1 MGGLFEPAIGSEMGF
16 KARTESSYEY
26 LRRSGMPEILAIREE
41 LEKWFRLFPP
51 PKQSRIFVEDFVP
64 KMTVII
70 PVPFSSYTFLGSW
83 NDKDFRGSH
92 MYLLIGTCLPNPI
105 FWVLCLR
112 HSTKPRSG

>member
-51 PKQSRIFVEDFVP
+51 RSKAG
-64 KMTVII
+64 
-70 PVPFSSYTFLGSW
+70 SSWKISFQ
-83 NDKDFRGSH
+83 R
-92 MYLLIGTCLPNPI
+92 
-105 FWVLCLR
+105 
-112 HSTKPRSG
+112 